1 MLERGALSDQQ
12 QEEHAIF
19 REAMGSMDSVL
30 HSESAASSGRKRIG
44 GGGNS
49 DAMAKM
55 LHRNRNAHMNQFL
68 SGTAKRGL
76 VEQRKATKEVQQ
88 QYYSYQYN

>member
-1 MLERGALSDQQ
+1 MLQRGALSDQQ

-19 REAMGSMDSVL
+19 REAMNSMDSVL
-30 HSESAASSGRKRIG
+30 HSESSSSG

-68 SGTAKRGL
+68 SGSAKRGL
-76 VEQRKATKEVQQ
+76 VEQRKASKEVQQ
-88 QYYSYQYN
+88 EYYRYQFK